1 MIIKPLFSFR
11 LLAVAVAAL
20 LLQFSFARP
29 VTAQGVGA
37 QLTISGTGTVRID
50 GVSAATGATV
60 FSGSRVTTEG
70 ASAILTTGPTRITLN
85 PNSDATFSL
94 AGNVVR
100 VDLICGSGSA
110 IPGGPGMYEFITHA
124 DTSVFNQSG
133 TLTVESSGR
142 TIDLIAT
149 QTQIFNGGARIFTN
163 GPASFDVQSCL
174 CPTRQIIAVPPPTPS
189 AFPLALL
196 LAIIGGGAA
205 AATIIPI
212 ALDDDDDDLVVI
224 SPSFPL

>member
-1 MIIKPLFSFR
+1 MMIKLPLAFR
-11 LLAVAVAAL
+11 FLAVAVAAL

-37 QLTISGTGTVRID
+37 QLTISGTGTVKID
-50 GVSAATGATV
+50 GVAAATGATV

-100 VDLICGSGSA
+100 VDLICGSGA
-110 IPGGPGMYEFITHA
+110 MIPGTAGMYEFITHA
-124 DTSVFNQSG
+124 DTSVFNQTG

-142 TIDLIAT
+142 TIDLIAN

-163 GPASFDVQSCL
+163 APASFEVQSCL
-174 CPTRQIIAVPPPTPS
+174 CPTRPVIAVPPPTPS

-196 LAIIGGGAA
+196 IALIGGGAA

-212 ALDDDDDDLVVI
+212 ALDDDDELVVI
-224 SPSFPL
+224 SPSVPI